1 MVGAAS
7 WIDWDGRES
16 YLVCRGCGD
25 SMLHQGRVEVFNR
38 EQEDSA
44 TGLHVLI
51 DGQTLSLDESIEDTP
66 SYRRDGLYIYFW
78 CEHCPEDVRLSIH
91 QHKGTT
97 YLTIAQ
103 EDRTTG
109 EVMP

>member
-1 MVGAAS
+1 MVGVAS

-44 TGLHVLI
+44 TGLHVRI
-51 DGQTLSLDESIEDTP
+51 DGQTLSLDESMKDTP
-66 SYRRDGLYIYFW
+66 SGRRDGLCIFFW
-78 CEHCPEDVRLSIH
+78 CEHCPEEVQLSIH

-103 EDRTTG
+103 EYRATG
-109 EVMP
+109 EVEP